1 MKFVE
6 HYKGFDIF
14 SETQNG
20 EETFIVCMDTPD
32 GMIRCKQKFISH
44 PTVKECIEHGL
55 FLK

>member
-6 HYKGFDIF
+6 HYKGFDIY
-14 SETQNG
+14 SEIQSG

-44 PTVKECIEHGL
+44 PTVRECIEHGL